1 MLQIKTVDRFSK
13 EKLYIQLTRIFL
25 DEVASGRW
33 RLNQKIPTED
43 DLCRQ
48 HEVSKITI
56 RQAINNLVSD
66 GYLMKIQGK
75 GTFVSSVLP
84 AIGLS
89 MRTRFTE
96 EMFGEEVN
104 TEKAILHRG
113 IHNPS
118 PEIRTYLRTS
128 DNIYRILCRRTVRG
142 EPAYLDESFIP
153 YHMLPGI
160 ENIDIATTSLY
171 SLLQE
176 RAVKKIFKVI
186 QTVEVVSASRE
197 SAADLDL
204 EEGVP
209 ALAVHRLLLSS
220 DEFPVGY
227 TQFLGRSDRYKFQ
240 TEFERIR

>member
-118 PEIRTYLRTS
+118 PEIR
-128 DNIYRILCRRTVRG
+128 D
-142 EPAYLDESFIP
+142 
-153 YHMLPGI
+153 
-160 ENIDIATTSLY
+160 
-171 SLLQE
+171 
-176 RAVKKIFKVI
+176 
-186 QTVEVVSASRE
+186 
-197 SAADLDL
+197 
-204 EEGVP
+204 
-209 ALAVHRLLLSS
+209 
-220 DEFPVGY
+220 
-227 TQFLGRSDRYKFQ
+227 
-240 TEFERIR
+240 